1 MPYGLYTRS
10 IGQAVSLALMPTS
23 PTTQAYVACFVTS
36 AQGMSVPAEWID
48 VYRRAY
54 EEARAALEP
63 SRFQVMLQ
71 PCWN

>member
-1 MPYGLYTRS
+1 MPFGLYTRS
-10 IGQAVSLALMPTS
+10 VYPDFSLALVATS
-23 PTTQAYVACFVTS
+23 PS
-36 AQGMSVPAEWID
+36 AQACVAGFLVPESGISVPGAWME

-54 EEARAALEP
+54 DQARASLEP